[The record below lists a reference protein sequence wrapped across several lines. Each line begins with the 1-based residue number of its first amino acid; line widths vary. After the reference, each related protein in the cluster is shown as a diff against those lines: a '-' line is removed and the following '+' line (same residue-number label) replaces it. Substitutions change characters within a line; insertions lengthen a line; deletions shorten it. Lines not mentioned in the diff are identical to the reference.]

1 MNQKRLTSMSIKLH
15 DLDPRLKILAGLAF
29 GLLTWRAGLF
39 GLTLYW
45 AGVLLALWSLRQ
57 AGSLSLR
64 MVRGLAFGVLL
75 WVGLKFGFEL
85 MNHEPIWPG
94 AVQESLLLGG
104 RLGLLIFI
112 GLAVTASTST
122 RQLGLAVHSLIGPIL
137 GRRAWMASLGLAL
150 MVHFLPLTLRTI
162 GQVRQAVLLRCSHLW
177 FWTRYSLVISTVIR
191 TLGQK
196 TWDQTLGLAARGL
209 DQEQAWQEKLPWCLK
224 EWLVGLSVLG
234 CGAAAACM
242 ELSVN
247 WRAWY
252 GWMLV

>member
-1 MNQKRLTSMSIKLH
+1 MSRKLH
-15 DLDPRLKILAGLAF
+15 DLDPRLKVLAGLVF

-45 AGVLLALWSLRQ
+45 AGVLLVLWSLGH
-57 AGSLSLR
+57 AGSLSLG
-64 MVRGLAFGVLL
+64 MVRWLAFGVLF
-75 WVGLKFGFEL
+75 WTGLKFGFEL
-85 MNHEPIWPG
+85 MNHEPLWPG

-122 RQLGLAVHSLIGPIL
+122 RQLGLAVHGLIRPIL
-137 GRRAWMASLGLAL
+137 GRRAWMTSLGLAL

-209 DQEQAWQEKLPWCLK
+209 DQEQAWQEKLPVDLR
-224 EWLVGLSVLG
+224 EWLVGLTVLG
-234 CGAAAACM
+234 CGLAAACM
-242 ELSVN
+242 EPSVN

-252 GWMLV
+252 GWMLSIIIIPG